1 MANDSSV
8 FMNKVV
14 TSFKNIF
21 ETEDAE
27 DLRAKPT
34 TANSSPAMISTGT
47 YNFKF
52 AEKKQEDH
60 PYLAP
65 VKPGCSFKLKTSHDS
80 TIAEI
85 AMLETLCAEL
95 KKAPD
100 EAIVFHLSRGN
111 DFASWIKASVGD
123 WYLGSKVEKV
133 NFQNPSVARAE
144 IVRLLEERTT
154 KLRNH

>member
-1 MANDSSV
+1 MTNDSSE
-8 FMNKVV
+8 FMTKVV

-27 DLRAKPT
+27 DAKSKGA
-34 TANSSPAMISTGT
+34 TAHGAPAMISTGT

-52 AEKKQEDH
+52 SDKKAEDH

-65 VKPGCSFKLKTSHDS
+65 VKTGCAFKLKTGHDN

-95 KKAPD
+95 KRAPD

-111 DFASWIKASVGD
+111 DFASWVKASVGD
-123 WYLGSKVEKV
+123 WYLGSRIEKV

-144 IVRLLEERTT
+144 IVRLLEDRTT

>member
-1 MANDSSV
+1 MTNDSSQ
-8 FMNKVV
+8 FMTKVV

-27 DLRAKPT
+27 DGKAKP
-34 TANSSPAMISTGT
+34 AAAYSAPAMISTGT

-52 AEKKQEDH
+52 AEKRQEDH

-65 VKPGCSFKLKTSHDS
+65 VKPGCSFKLKTGHDN

-85 AMLETLCAEL
+85 AMLETLCSEL
-95 KKAPD
+95 KRAPD

-111 DFASWIKASVGD
+111 DFASWVKASVGD
-123 WYLGSKVEKV
+123 WYLGSRIEKV
-133 NFQNPSVARAE
+133 NFQNPSVARSE